1 MSPTPKSR
9 PSSHQA
15 KADIQA
21 QSVGEQ
27 LQHDAEAV
35 GAEIQHEADVIKSR
49 VVDNQNRFN
58 RFLRILGPGLIT
70 GAADDDPSGIATY
83 SQAGAQFGLHMAW
96 VLWFTL
102 PMQVA
107 VQEACARIGA
117 VTGKGLAT
125 IIREHYSRPVLYFA
139 VGLTVTANLINIGAD
154 IGAMGAAVQLL
165 FPQLPFV
172 AITLAF
178 TIMVLLLEIFT
189 SYRTYAKLLKWL
201 ALALI
206 AYPITAFI
214 AGLNWSEVIHY
225 SLVPHIDFSPAFL
238 FIIVGVLGT
247 TISPYLFF
255 WQTSELVEEEV
266 AEHRLAQ
273 RGGVP
278 RLSNSFLRKMRIDN
292 FVGMLFSA
300 LAAWFIIITAAGVLN
315 AHGITNIATPADA
328 AKALEPLV
336 QGFPAAGLIA
346 KLIFAIGIIGLGL
359 LAVPVLAGS
368 SAYAFC
374 GAFGWHEGLYR
385 KLRKA
390 QTFYGMIAVATLAG
404 LLFNFSGVDP
414 IKALVYTAVFNGL
427 AAVPLLFLI
436 SRIAKNP
443 AVMGQHVS
451 GRLSRFFV
459 MVAFLLMA
467 IAAIAMFLT
476 LGQA

>member
-1 MSPTPKSR
+1 M
-9 PSSHQA
+9 SHQSPKA
-15 KADIQA
+15 KPNLETNLESEAIQM
-21 QSVGEQ
+21 V
-27 LQHDAEAV
+27 DAV
-35 GAEIQHEADVIKSR
+35 GDELRHEADVIKTR
-49 VVDNQNRFN
+49 VVENQSRFN

-83 SQAGAQFGLHMAW
+83 SQAGAQFGLQMAW

-117 VTGKGLAT
+117 VSGKGLAT
-125 IIREHYSRPVLYFA
+125 IIREHYSRPVLFFA
-139 VGLTVTANLINIGAD
+139 VGLTVAANLLNIGAD
-154 IGAMGAAVQLL
+154 IGAMGAAVQLV
-165 FPQLPFV
+165 FPQIPFV
-172 AITLAF
+172 AITLVF
-178 TIMVLLLEIFT
+178 TICVLMLEIFT
-189 SYRTYAKLLKWL
+189 SYRTYTKLLKWL
-201 ALALI
+201 AIALL
-206 AYPITAFI
+206 AYPVTAII
-214 AGLNWSEVIHY
+214 ANLNWGEVLHY
-225 SLVPHIDFSPAFL
+225 SVVPQINLSPEFL
-238 FIIVGVLGT
+238 FLIVGVLGT

-255 WQTSELVEEEV
+255 WQTSELVEEEI

-273 RGGVP
+273 RGGIP
-278 RLSNSFLRKMRIDN
+278 RLSNVFLRRMRIDN

-300 LAAWFIIITAAGVLN
+300 MAAWFIIITTAGVLN
-315 AHGITNIATPADA
+315 SHGITNIQTSADA
-328 AKALEPLV
+328 ARALEPLV

-346 KLIFAIGIIGLGL
+346 KLIFAVGIIGLGL

-390 QTFYGMIAVATLAG
+390 QTFYAMIAIATLAG

-443 AVMGQHVS
+443 GVMGPHVS
-451 GRLSRFFV
+451 GKLSKFFV
-459 MVAFLLMA
+459 MLAFLLMA
-467 IAAIAMFLT
+467 IAATAMIISFIKF
-476 LGQA
+476 